1 MQHICISPC
10 VIVAFLALKLVWA
23 FLFLALSLPSKMFG
37 QHLGGAQRGV
47 GGRGEGDVREN
58 MDVGGERGGRGRR
71 RRGRRGGERRK
82 EKEDPPRSQ
91 TF

>member
-1 MQHICISPC
+1 MT
-10 VIVAFLALKLVWA
+10 

-58 MDVGGERGGRGRR
+58 MDVGGERGGRG
-71 RRGRRGGERRK
+71 
-82 EKEDPPRSQ
+82 
-91 TF
+91 